1 MHKKNLL
8 FFGKVPHPVSAA
20 RSLGE
25 VLTLFPNAGE
35 KKGAC
40 RVLLVFLP
48 GLRGVAAEVEGGT
61 AFFLEIDFGDGARLA
76 DGVGPGFFAQNE
88 TVISAVPLRAGA
100 KSIFELA
107 PLK

>member
-1 MHKKNLL
+1 M
-8 FFGKVPHPVSAA
+8 
-20 RSLGE
+20 GE

-35 KKGAC
+35 KKGSC

-76 DGVGPGFFAQNE
+76 DGVGPGFPVWPRREGHSLRRDLLPGPAQVGRRTIE
-88 TVISAVPLRAGA
+88 RKVYR
-100 KSIFELA
+100 
-107 PLK
+107 